1 MKTTVRKVRFLTL
14 ASSVFAASAA
24 WATITWNDE
33 MFPTTKAEAQDSG
46 NYVYLKETDP
56 TNPRESS
63 YTNSVRWSDSQF
75 VHSDA
80 NYFAGSV
87 SFFITPNTPALWEAY
102 GETRTNYVFSGKRVV
117 IGSGCTFGLCTD
129 PLTAANPMTFGP
141 EGFFSANGTAFIG
154 WGGHY
159 AKGPF
164 TILNDATAPFRIHAP
179 VTAGSTY
186 SLNLYGPWASR
197 DVTKVI
203 VTRQSVTSR
212 PVGAMKV
219 KMDGDMTDF
228 AGLLAV
234 ETNCCL
240 TLTQGLPNGMLQL
253 GYEGYTGQNTS
264 GLAPAESG
272 LNGEFTTEAADNTP
286 LAFKTIYSNGGT
298 LIVSGAN
305 RWTVTNELKFNKGI
319 LKLVANEGA
328 TDTASLTAAKVTFEA
343 KPVKLV
349 LSAPKPT
356 KATPTLTWKVLS
368 APSGAFEADDF
379 LVENPDDLDV
389 TFADDGTTATL
400 TAVRRGVVETRQ
412 AFAYKDAADVFA
424 TPFDSDKG
432 PDKTGVER
440 IFWTDDRAPH
450 GDADYVIKHETA
462 LPCNEMGFYDKF
474 QGHSLT
480 INSGVN
486 LSTGNNS
493 PLCAGFFADD
503 LRVAGCTFSV
513 WAGDD
518 RAATKAAHHGIRTFR
533 LDGGLTA
540 MDNTATYFRPYG
552 GKNGTIVVIDSQVK
566 GGGTLAFS
574 CINAATP
581 NGYSYNELTALNTN
595 YTGRI
600 VVTHDSYTKDD
611 VSYPNDETCTRL
623 FVADGRNLGGP
634 ISTFKYNWLQVER
647 MSVIV
652 AYQSLTLDQ
661 QNRGVFASGTARFE
675 VQEGYTLTVKNP
687 VTLNGTLRKEGA
699 GTLAL
704 GGKLRFG
711 MNDNLADAT
720 APAQDL
726 NAIRVI
732 AGAVKPVATNALDGA
747 ELRFDAGA
755 SLVYDLEP
763 TGEGMKDYGPV
774 NLKWA
779 TPIVADA
786 DAKKVPVTFDLC
798 ATKRP
803 ADGYTLALG
812 TFPSKVAAESVAA
825 KLDIVRKPY
834 PGSRTAVT
842 VRENADGTGTVLC
855 TFSEVGMVI
864 LFR

>member
-1 MKTTVRKVRFLTL
+1 MKITTRTIRFLTMVM
-14 ASSVFAASAA
+14 SVLAASAA
-24 WATITWNDE
+24 WATITWKGE
-33 MFPTTKAEAQDSG
+33 TFPTTNAEAQNSG
-46 NYVYLKETDP
+46 SYVYLTATDP

-63 YTNSVRWSDSQF
+63 YTNSVRWSDLQF

-80 NYFAGSV
+80 SYFAGSGT
-87 SFFITPNTPALWEAY
+87 FLITPNTPAQWEAY
-102 GETRTNYVFSGKRVV
+102 GKEMRNYEFAGKRVV
-117 IGSGCTFGLCTD
+117 IGTGCTFGLCTD
-129 PLTAANPMTFGP
+129 TLTAANPMTFGP

-164 TILNDATAPFRIHAP
+164 AILNDANVPFYVHAP
-179 VTAGSTY
+179 VSAGSTY
-186 SLNLYGPWASR
+186 SLNFDGPWASR

-212 PVGAMKV
+212 QVGAMKV
-219 KMDGDMTDF
+219 KMDGDMMDF

-234 ETNCCL
+234 ETNSCL
-240 TLTQGLPNGMLQL
+240 TLTHGLPNGTLQL
-253 GYEGYTGQNTS
+253 GYEGYTGQNTK

-305 RWTVTNELKFNKGI
+305 SWNVTDKLKLNKGI
-319 LKLVANEGA
+319 LKFVANEGA

-343 KPVKLV
+343 TPVKLV

-368 APSGAFEADDF
+368 APSGAFKADDF

-400 TAVRRGVVETRQ
+400 TAVRYGLVETRQ
-412 AFAYKDAADVFA
+412 AFAYKDNADVFA

-462 LPCNEMGFYDKF
+462 LPCNKMGFYDKF
-474 QGHSLT
+474 QGRSLT

-600 VVTHDSYTKDD
+600 VVTHDSYTKDN

-634 ISTFKYNWLQVER
+634 IPAFKYNSLQVER
-647 MSVIV
+647 MSVII

-661 QNRGVFASGTARFE
+661 ENRGVFASGTARFE
-675 VQEGYTLTVKNP
+675 VQEGCTMTVKNP
-687 VTLNGTLRKEGA
+687 LTLNGTLRKEGA

-704 GGKLRFG
+704 GGALRFG
-711 MNDNLADAT
+711 QNDNPADTTAPTADMNQVVVTAGALKVENTQALNGAAVSFEAGTKLVISVDTDAT
-720 APAQDL
+720 SDFAKFGAINTKSNGGFSSSAEDGKIAVGFDISANAPAEVTA
-726 NAIRVI
+726 AICTVPQGS
-732 AGAVKPVATNALDGA
+732 ALSEESFAVVRPKGYVYSLTEVDNGDNTKTIKATFVKTGLF
-747 ELRFDAGA
+747 L
-755 SLVYDLEP
+755 LV
-763 TGEGMKDYGPV
+763 
-774 NLKWA
+774 
-779 TPIVADA
+779 
-786 DAKKVPVTFDLC
+786 
-798 ATKRP
+798 R
-803 ADGYTLALG
+803 
-812 TFPSKVAAESVAA
+812 
-825 KLDIVRKPY
+825 
-834 PGSRTAVT
+834 
-842 VRENADGTGTVLC
+842 
-855 TFSEVGMVI
+855 
-864 LFR
+864 